1 MPRRHGIVS
10 PKYGDLVGRTTN
22 KALRQNMIA
31 NLRCHP
37 VSVGLRYCGPTM
49 PKIDFTDKDQ
59 RALRGA
65 SGWRCV
71 HVFAGNAALVIPL
84 AA

>member
-1 MPRRHGIVS
+1 
-10 PKYGDLVGRTTN
+10 
-22 KALRQNMIA
+22 
-31 NLRCHP
+31 
-37 VSVGLRYCGPTM
+37 M